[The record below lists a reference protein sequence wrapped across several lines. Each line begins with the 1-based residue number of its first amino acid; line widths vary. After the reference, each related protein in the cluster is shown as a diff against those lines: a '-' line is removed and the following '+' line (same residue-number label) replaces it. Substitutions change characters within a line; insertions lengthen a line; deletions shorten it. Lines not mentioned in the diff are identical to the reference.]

1 MTGPTRVVGA
11 LRLAL
16 GAGGLVVIGAG
27 VASLVGTP
35 LAALVS
41 IALFLAAGVIAH
53 DGVIAP
59 ATVAGGTAARHL
71 LPRGYLAPLVVATA
85 LLGTL
90 SVVALPV
97 LVGINESPDNAT
109 VVDRPYR
116 STWLVLLALAVV
128 AVVVVGAVRSA
139 RGSGAAPASPDAP
152 VPVGA
157 TRGSGGATRGSGAVV
172 DRPRRADRGPLTLA
186 STAVVVVVSGLR
198 AVSPRRARRPDPGRD
213 RRT

>member
-1 MTGPTRVVGA
+1 MSRTAQA

-16 GAGGLVVIGAG
+16 GAGGLVVVVAGAS
-27 VASLVGTP
+27 SLAGLP

-41 IALFLAAGVIAH
+41 IVILLALGVIAH

-59 ATVAGGTAARHL
+59 LTLAGGAAARRL

-116 STWLVLLALAVV
+116 VTWIVLLALAVAAV
-128 AVVVVGAVRSA
+128 AVVGASRSGRSRPEPAVAVEQVTHDAARAERSHHDAGRTLLALSVAAVAAVGAVRPGRS
-139 RGSGAAPASPDAP
+139 RPGSGPAPPVDPSP
-152 VPVGA
+152 
-157 TRGSGGATRGSGAVV
+157 
-172 DRPRRADRGPLTLA
+172 
-186 STAVVVVVSGLR
+186 
-198 AVSPRRARRPDPGRD
+198 
-213 RRT
+213 

>member
-1 MTGPTRVVGA
+1 MGPRRVVGA
-11 LRLAL
+11 ARLAL

-27 VASLVGTP
+27 VASLTGTP

-59 ATVAGGTAARHL
+59 LTVAGGTAARHL

-90 SVVALPV
+90 SVVAVPV

-116 STWLVLLALAVV
+116 ATWLVLLAIAVV

-139 RGSGAAPASPDAP
+139 RGSGAAPL
-152 VPVGA
+152 PVGA
-157 TRGSGGATRGSGAVV
+157 TRGSGGATRGRGSGAVV
-172 DRPRRADRGPLTLA
+172 DPPRRTDRGPLTLV

-198 AVSPRRARRPDPGRD
+198 AVRPRRARRPGPGRD
-213 RRT
+213 RPT